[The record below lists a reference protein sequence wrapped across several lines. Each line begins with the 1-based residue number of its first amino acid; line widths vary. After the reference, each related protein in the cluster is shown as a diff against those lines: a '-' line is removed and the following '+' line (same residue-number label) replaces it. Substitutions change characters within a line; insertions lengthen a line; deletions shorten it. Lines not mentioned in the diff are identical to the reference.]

1 MENLLKFYIDGK
13 WVDPISGDHMSVLN
27 PSNLE
32 ELGKVALGNEKDVNI
47 AVEAAKRAFET
58 YSKTTK
64 DRLLLKELFVT
75 EKRFEDL
82 AQAMRQEWPPQFQ
95 WHVQLKLMQPLDI

>member
-13 WVDPISGDHMSVLN
+13 WADPISGDHMSVLN

-58 YSKTTK
+58 YSTVSYTHLTLPTI
-64 DRLLLKELFVT
+64 LLV
-75 EKRFEDL
+75 
-82 AQAMRQEWPPQFQ
+82 
-95 WHVQLKLMQPLDI
+95 

>member
-1 MENLLKFYIDGK
+1 MENLEKFYINGH
-13 WVDPISGDHMSVLN
+13 WVTPDSKKNMPVLN

-64 DRLLLKELFVT
+64 KDRLALLKELKFVT
-75 EKRFEDL
+75 EKKVRRFG
-82 AQAMRQEWPPQFQ
+82 ASYAARNGRSNFNGTFSPS
-95 WHVQLKLMQPLDI
+95 

>member
-13 WVDPISGDHMSVLN
+13 WADPISGIVCN

-32 ELGKVALGNEKDVNI
+32 ELGKVALGNEKDVNV

-64 DRLLLKELFVT
+64 KDRLALLKELKFVT
-75 EKRFEDL
+75 EKGSKIWRKL
-82 AQAMRQEWPPQFQ
+82 CGKKWALQFQ

>member
-13 WVDPISGDHMSVLN
+13 WADPISGDHMSVLN

-58 YSKTTK
+58 YSKTSKK
-64 DRLLLKELFVT
+64 DRLALLKEL
-75 EKRFEDL
+75 K
-82 AQAMRQEWPPQFQ
+82 
-95 WHVQLKLMQPLDI
+95 

>member
-13 WVDPISGDHMSVLN
+13 WADPISGDHMSVLN

-64 DRLLLKELFVT
+64 KDRLALNVFVQCQ
-75 EKRFEDL
+75 RL
-82 AQAMRQEWPPQFQ
+82 
-95 WHVQLKLMQPLDI
+95 QLNHYHLIDNS